1 MNFIKK
7 VLSNKIYSLLILC
20 YILFQFFWPLSEVF
34 YFASIVTA
42 VIWINKNYNKNKNYR
57 AVFYTLTLN
66 LFANTLLTI
75 FYYFTIL
82 RNPNINW
89 SIQDN
94 RQESDPM
101 ILLFYFPMFNFIL
114 FLIVIFVETMAI
126 KISKINN

>member
-20 YILFQFFWPLSEVF
+20 YMLFQFFWPLSEVF

-42 VIWINKNYNKNKNYR
+42 VIWINKNYNKNYR